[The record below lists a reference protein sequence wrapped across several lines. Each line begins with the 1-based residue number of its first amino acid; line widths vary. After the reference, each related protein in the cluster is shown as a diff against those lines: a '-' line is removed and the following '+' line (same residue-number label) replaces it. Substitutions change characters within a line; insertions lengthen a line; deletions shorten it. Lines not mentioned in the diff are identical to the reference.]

1 MKAFILEK
9 IATHMSEKKFI
20 KRAIRVDN
28 NVILL
33 EIDKTKYFFDMTKGN
48 SDIYINIE
56 YDISKKFN
64 APFDI
69 TLAKKLT
76 KSKLLE
82 VKVVERILTLK
93 IETNLS
99 FKKEINF
106 IQFEF
111 TGRYTNIIILD
122 ENFII
127 LEALHHIS
135 ENVTFRAIQPQLKLL
150 PLPSKEIN
158 EKKFEI
164 ENIEKWTQTLFQKK
178 YQQKLDSIKKNLL
191 NKTDKKI
198 EKLQKILD
206 SLQSEKELL
215 KESEKYRLYADLSMI
230 NLYKIKNKYEKYF
243 EVENFDGEIIK
254 IPIPKLRNIN
264 EIGNY
269 YYKLSKKM
277 KQKSENIKIEKKNL
291 EEKIEFLNNYK
302 KGVESALTISE
313 LNIYKSPK
321 KVKLKEDN
329 IEQFFIDDFIVLV
342 GKNEK
347 GNIKLLKESKANDI
361 WLHIKDKVG
370 AHIIIKTNKKSVPDE
385 VILKSAKL
393 ALTFSNQNEGIV
405 DYTQRRNLYIKEKA
419 FVNYVTYKS
428 IKVKIKE

>member
-122 ENFII
+122 KNFII

-178 YQQKLDSIKKNLL
+178 YQQKLDTIKKNLL

-198 EKLQKILD
+198 GKLQKILD